1 MTDGPDSSRPGSPEP
16 STSSARPVPPA
27 STSSVLAEGV
37 ERATPGTPET
47 GGGGDV
53 DPAAVTRKLLM
64 GVALLLALVSV
75 YSGVFNWPKAFQ
87 MMMAAGATIAL
98 VSALRKPSGE
108 PPRRR

>member
-1 MTDGPDSSRPGSPEP
+1 MTDGPDSSRPGSHEP
-16 STSSARPVPPA
+16 STPSARPAPPA
-27 STSSVLAEGV
+27 STSTVLAEGV
-37 ERATPGTPET
+37 ERATPGMPET
-47 GGGGDV
+47 GGGDV
-53 DPAAVTRKLLM
+53 DPTAVTRKLLM

-98 VSALRKPSGE
+98 VSALRKSSGE